1 LLLLL
6 SLLLFGKDDLEWNK
20 DPMILPGASNP
31 SKAFIEHV
39 WKHTE
44 EFCAKKCAKV
54 AWKQYNSENCCCI

>member
-1 LLLLL
+1 
-6 SLLLFGKDDLEWNK
+6 LFGKDDLEWNK

-44 EFCAKKCAKV
+44 RVLCKKNVPKLPGNNTILKIV
-54 AWKQYNSENCCCI
+54 LVFRQ